1 MSTGADLTTSVNRD
15 ALLAWFHRNR
25 ARTRQLFDML
35 DPAAYYTRPIALR
48 NPIVFYEGHMPA
60 FNVITL
66 IKRGLGRPGIDERLE
81 QLFARGIDPSTVDE
95 ANPRVNPSLWPSREE
110 VLAYVREA
118 DALIEKAL
126 RDDPIE
132 QPGHPLLDRAEAAYA
147 ILEHEAM
154 HQETL
159 LYMWHRLP
167 LSLKRRPV
175 ETPPLSIGGMPPA
188 PRTVIVPA
196 GRATLGANRDDVP
209 FGWDNEF
216 PAMVV
221 DVPAFEIDVYNVTNA
236 DFWRF
241 IKAGG
246 YDKESL
252 WDAEGWRW
260 RQEHDVTHPLFWER
274 HGETWLWRGQFDLVP
289 IPDAWPVYV
298 THAEASAYARW
309 QGARLPTEAE
319 YHRAAFGTPNGVER
333 AYPWGEDAPDAS
345 RGNFDFAQWDPVPVG
360 SHPRGASAWGVEDL
374 AGNGWEWTS
383 SIFSG
388 FPGFKAMPS
397 YPEYSADFFD
407 DHHYVMKGASPVTAT
422 ELIRRGFRN
431 WFRPTYPYVYATFRC
446 VTTHERALA

>member
-1 MSTGADLTTSVNRD
+1 MSTGADLTTVNRE

-35 DPAAYYTRPIALR
+35 DPAAYYTRPISLR

-81 QLFARGIDPSTVDE
+81 QLFARGIDPANVDE
-95 ANPRVNPSLWPSREE
+95 ANPRVNPSLWPTRDE
-110 VLAYVREA
+110 VLDYVRRA
-118 DALIEKAL
+118 DALIEQAL
-126 RDDPIE
+126 REAPIE
-132 QPGHPLLDRAEAAYA
+132 QAGHPLLDRAEAAYA

-167 LSLKRRPV
+167 LSLKRRPI
-175 ETPPLSIGGMPPA
+175 EAPPLVLGGTPPA

-196 GRATLGANRDDVP
+196 GRATVGANRNDVP

-216 PAMVV
+216 PAMTV
-221 DVPAFEIDVYNVTNA
+221 DVPAFEIDVYNVTNQ
-236 DFWRF
+236 DYWRF

-246 YDKESL
+246 YDNESL
-252 WDAEGWRW
+252 WDDEGWRW
-260 RQEHDVTHPLFWER
+260 RQEQDVTHPLFWER
-274 HGETWLWRGQFDLVP
+274 HGDTWLWRGQFELVP
-289 IPDAWPVYV
+289 VPDAWPVYV

-309 QGARLPTEAE
+309 QGTRLPTEAE
-319 YHRAAFGTPNGVER
+319 YHRAAFGTPGGEER
-333 AYPWGEDAPDAS
+333 AYPWGDDPPDVS
-345 RGNFDFAQWDPVPVG
+345 RGNFDFAGWDPVPVG

-383 SIFSG
+383 SIFGG
-388 FPGFKAMPS
+388 FPGFKAMLS

-407 DHHYVMKGASPVTAT
+407 DHHYVMKGASPVTAA

-446 VTTHERALA
+446 VTAHEGGRA